1 MRLSTIICEG
11 PHDQAF
17 WEGWLGHFNIRPL
30 PPKEREIFQESVKA
44 TGYASTNREHAFQAT
59 NGDFVGVRPV
69 GSESKILPTLRSIL
83 RDRPKYEVSQIV
95 VNLDPDTISGD
106 GQTGLRVADVLREI
120 RKIDSSAQEEDRRVR
135 AFDGA
140 VQIFLVR
147 WEVTGDTPLGV
158 PEKQTLERLVC
169 SAVQRAYP
177 ERAEDVAKW
186 LAERRNAS
194 TTKPKAFAWSFM
206 AGWHADSGCTDFFK
220 DIWRDPKITTELEI
234 ILRENGTW
242 RVAESLALS
251 EG

>member
-17 WEGWLGHFNIRPL
+17 WEGWLDRFSIRPL
-30 PPKEREIFQESVKA
+30 PPKEREIFQESVNA
-44 TGYASTNREHAFQAT
+44 TGYASTNREHALQT
-59 NGDFVGVRPV
+59 GNGNFVGVRPV

-95 VNLDPDTISGD
+95 INLDPDTISGD
-106 GQTGLRVADVLREI
+106 GQTGLRVTDVLREV
-120 RKIDSSAQEEDRRVR
+120 RKIDSSATEEDNSIG

-140 VQIFLVR
+140 VRIFLVR
-147 WEVTGDTPLGV
+147 WEVAGETPLGV

-169 SAVQRAYP
+169 SATQKAYP

-186 LAERRNAS
+186 LSERRNAS
-194 TTKPKAFAWSFM
+194 ATKPKAFVWSFM

-220 DIWRDPKITTELEI
+220 DIWRDPKIAEELKV
-234 ILRENGTW
+234 ILQENGTW
-242 RVAESLALS
+242 RVAESLAQ
-251 EG
+251 GVG